1 MIDTSQLTVEQLELV
16 EKYRVLYDRVG
27 SLKLRMEILKQEL
40 TNSIEEI
47 QQLRLQEEELFNNI
61 ENENNG

>member
-1 MIDTSQLTVEQLELV
+1 MIDTSQLTPEQLDLV
-16 EKYRVLYDRVG
+16 VKYRVLYERVG

-40 TNSIEEI
+40 TDSIEEI
-47 QQLRLQEEELFNNI
+47 QQLRSQEEELFNNI

>member
-1 MIDTSQLTVEQLELV
+1 MIDTSQLTPEQLELV
-16 EKYRVLYDRVG
+16 VKYRVLYERVG

-40 TNSIEEI
+40 TDSIEEI
-47 QQLRLQEEELFNNI
+47 QQLRSQEEELFNNI

>member
-40 TNSIEEI
+40 TDSIEEI

>member
-1 MIDTSQLTVEQLELV
+1 MIDTSQLTPEQLELV
-16 EKYRVLYDRVG
+16 IKYRVVYERVG

-40 TNSIEEI
+40 TDSIEEI
-47 QQLRLQEEELFNNI
+47 QELRSQEEELFNNI

>member
-1 MIDTSQLTVEQLELV
+1 MIDTSQLTAEQLELV
-16 EKYRVLYDRVG
+16 VKYRVLYERVG

-40 TNSIEEI
+40 TDSIEEI
-47 QQLRLQEEELFNNI
+47 QKLRSQEEELFNNI

>member
-27 SLKLRMEILKQEL
+27 SLKVRMEILKQEL
-40 TNSIEEI
+40 TDSIEEI

>member
-1 MIDTSQLTVEQLELV
+1 MIDTSQLTEEQLELV
-16 EKYRVLYDRVG
+16 GKYNALYDRVG

-40 TNSIEEI
+40 TDSIEEI
-47 QQLRLQEEELFNNI
+47 QQLRSQEEELFNNI